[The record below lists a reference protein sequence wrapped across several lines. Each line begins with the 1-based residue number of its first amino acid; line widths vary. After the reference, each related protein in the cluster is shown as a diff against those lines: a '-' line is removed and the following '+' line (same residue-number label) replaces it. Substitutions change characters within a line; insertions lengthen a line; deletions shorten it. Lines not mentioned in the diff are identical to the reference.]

1 MEKSEI
7 QYLEI
12 DRLAFESLNDE
23 DGWGIFAEER
33 DNIYLKLSLS
43 EQSDFDHDLFNKEQI
58 VKLYKAY
65 DKLVVGSDDSLYG
78 YKGNKKEK
86 INMPNNEGLYEYA
99 LTIID
104 VL

>member
-23 DGWGIFAEER
+23 DGWGIFVEAR
-33 DNIYLKLSLS
+33 DNVYLKLTLS
-43 EQSDFDHDLFNKEQI
+43 EQSDFDHDLFNEQETE
-58 VKLYKAY
+58 KLYKAY

-78 YKGNKKEK
+78 YKGNKKEIIK
-86 INMPNNEGLYEYA
+86 MTNNEGLYESA
-99 LTIID
+99 LKIID
-104 VL
+104 II